1 MDERKRPISHEND
14 LGPPLKKQATAANGA
29 SKPHPDDAMPWKDD
43 LEVSPPPNAFPGHA
57 LITPSWQRFQKDAIH
72 RQMLEYKREKNTLES
87 QLKELRKKARY
98 HDDHLRAIDAWFK
111 QLIDEVKTLVSAS
124 DEDEELQ
131 LQSLPSSL
139 FFADQSTFE
148 EHLSARSNDIRTII
162 SRLFSRTQSF
172 TPEVVELQKRI
183 SQLLA
188 AEKAHA
194 AKLEQSQ
201 KDRDELEERLENATM
216 RYISAEKKID
226 RAKSTTVAKLEKQ
239 ALLGATK
246 RDVDD
251 ALSVKK
257 EESAV
262 NGTTDHSEELAEMEM
277 QFNKASATSE
287 KQKLHIEKLQE
298 ENAKLQSHITSLQ
311 SKSASLTDDDYAK
324 TDLFKRVKLQYEDVV
339 KRLNDLEARNLQLK
353 QENQNF
359 LSERTVYAN
368 QLDAETRATIAE
380 KDQAI
385 AQAENNLARIRAERD
400 EHMAKRDILQK
411 TLDSDKNA
419 LKKIQELYTAL
430 EERAKSLEL
439 ENQRLSEQSRGSPKT
454 SDLDNLAAEDLR
466 TRYHELDRRY
476 GLLNGE
482 LTSMQSAYQK
492 MSKLAGTKVA
502 EFTALEEKLQ
512 RLSAEKQKADQK
524 YFATMKSKETRE
536 GEVRMLKL
544 QANKSSE
551 VVNALRESEATARGL
566 VANCDKQ
573 LAEAKEALTRKMN
586 ELRAAQLEKQTKEL
600 ELGRLSSQVNELK
613 QQLASRDSH
622 LAAASSSC
630 RAAET
635 ELAEL
640 QATLKDTRRSLES
653 WKSKSGQSEMHESLR
668 QLAYCNICKKS
679 LKDTVIKTCGH
690 TFCHDC
696 VDERLTSRSRKCPN
710 CGKSFGANDHM
721 KITL

>member
-14 LGPPLKKQATAANGA
+14 VGPPLKKQATAPNGA

-43 LEVSPPPNAFPGHA
+43 LE
-57 LITPSWQRFQKDAIH
+57 RFQKDAIH

-87 QLKELRKKARY
+87 QLKELRKQARY

-111 QLIDEVKTLVSAS
+111 QLIDEVKTMAGG
-124 DEDEELQ
+124 DGDDGLQ

-139 FFADQSTFE
+139 LFADQSTFE
-148 EHLSARSNDIRTII
+148 EHLSARSSDIRTVI
-162 SRLFSRTQSF
+162 SRLFGRTQSF

-194 AKLEQSQ
+194 AKLDQSQ
-201 KDRDELEERLENATM
+201 KERDELEERLENATM

-246 RDVDD
+246 READD
-251 ALSVKK
+251 TLAVKK

-262 NGTTDHSEELAEMEM
+262 NGAAADHSDELAEMEM
-277 QFNKASATSE
+277 QLNKVSAASDKH
-287 KQKLHIEKLQE
+287 KQHLDRLQE
-298 ENAKLQSHITSLQ
+298 ENAKLQAQLTSLQ
-311 SKSASLTDDDYAK
+311 SKSTTLTDDECAK
-324 TDLFKRVKLQYEDVV
+324 TDLFRRLKLQYEDVV

-353 QENQNF
+353 GENQNF

-419 LKKIQELYTAL
+419 LKKIQELNAAL

-439 ENQRLSEQSRGSPKT
+439 ENQRLSAHNGASSLDPS
-454 SDLDNLAAEDLR
+454 SDLDSLAADDLR
-466 TRYHELDRRY
+466 TRYRELDRRY

-502 EFTALEEKLQ
+502 EFSALEEKLQ

-551 VVNALRESEATARGL
+551 VVAALRESEAAARGL
-566 VANCDKQ
+566 VANCDRQ
-573 LAEAKEALTRKMN
+573 LAETKEALTTKMN

-600 ELGRLSSQVNELK
+600 ELARLGGQVNELR
-613 QQLASRDSH
+613 QLLATKDSH
-622 LAAASSSC
+622 LATATSSC

-635 ELAEL
+635 EVAEL

-668 QLAYCNICKKS
+668 QLAYCNICKKN

>member
-43 LEVSPPPNAFPGHA
+43 LE
-57 LITPSWQRFQKDAIH
+57 RFQKDAIH

-111 QLIDEVKTLVSAS
+111 QLIDEVKTLVGGG
-124 DEDEELQ
+124 DEDDNLQ

-139 FFADQSTFE
+139 FFADQSAFE
-148 EHLSARSNDIRTII
+148 EHLSARSNEIRTII
-162 SRLFSRTQSF
+162 SRLFGRTQSF

-251 ALSVKK
+251 TLSVKK

-262 NGTTDHSEELAEMEM
+262 NGTTDHSEELAEMEL
-277 QFNKASATSE
+277 QFNKASAASE
-287 KQKLHIEKLQE
+287 AQKKHIEKLQE

-353 QENQNF
+353 QENQTF

-368 QLDAETRATIAE
+368 QLDAETRATIVE

-419 LKKIQELYTAL
+419 LKKMQELYTAL

-439 ENQRLSEQSRGSPKT
+439 ENQRLSEQSGGSLET
-454 SDLDNLAAEDLR
+454 SDLDNLTADDLR

-492 MSKLAGTKVA
+492 MSKLAGTKLA

-544 QANKSSE
+544 QANKSAE
-551 VVNALRESEATARGL
+551 VVNALRESESTARGL

-613 QQLASRDSH
+613 QQLASKDSH
-622 LAAASSSC
+622 LATVSSSC

-635 ELAEL
+635 EVAEL

>member
-14 LGPPLKKQATAANGA
+14 LGPPLKKQATAPNGA

-43 LEVSPPPNAFPGHA
+43 LE
-57 LITPSWQRFQKDAIH
+57 RFQKDAIH

-87 QLKELRKKARY
+87 QLKEMRKKARY
-98 HDDHLRAIDAWFK
+98 HDGHLRAIDAWFK
-111 QLIDEVKTLVSAS
+111 QLIDEVKTMAGS
-124 DEDEELQ
+124 DNDDSLQ

-139 FFADQSTFE
+139 LFADQSTFE
-148 EHLSARSNDIRTII
+148 EHLSARSSEIKTII
-162 SRLFSRTQSF
+162 SRLFGRTHSF

-201 KDRDELEERLENATM
+201 KEHDELEERLENATM

-246 RDVDD
+246 READD
-251 ALSVKK
+251 TLSVKK
-257 EESAV
+257 EESSV
-262 NGTTDHSEELAEMEM
+262 NGATDHSDELAEMEM
-277 QFNKASATSE
+277 QFNKVSAASE
-287 KQKLHIEKLQE
+287 KQKQHMEILQE

-311 SKSASLTDDDYAK
+311 SKSTTPTEDDYAK
-324 TDLFKRVKLQYEDVV
+324 TDLFKRLKLQYEDVV

-353 QENQNF
+353 KENQNF

-368 QLDAETRATIAE
+368 QLEAETRATIAE

-411 TLDSDKNA
+411 TLDSDKNT
-419 LKKIQELYTAL
+419 LKKIQEQCAAL
-430 EERAKSLEL
+430 EERAKALEQ
-439 ENQRLSEQSRGSPKT
+439 ENQRLSEQNGASFDT
-454 SDLDNLAAEDLR
+454 SDLDTVATDELH

-502 EFTALEEKLQ
+502 EFAALEEKLQ

-551 VVNALRESEATARGL
+551 VVTALRESEAAARAL
-566 VANCDKQ
+566 VVNCDRQ
-573 LAEAKEALTRKMN
+573 LAEAKEALTSKMN
-586 ELRAAQLEKQTKEL
+586 ELRAARLEKQTKEL
-600 ELGRLSSQVNELK
+600 ELSRLGGQVNELK
-613 QQLASRDSH
+613 LLLANKDSH
-622 LAAASSSC
+622 LATATSSC

-635 ELAEL
+635 EVAEL

-668 QLAYCNICKKS
+668 QLAYCNICKKN